1 VLVPWDF
8 LEKKGS
14 EQKAESA
21 VNRNRERRRME
32 TTQRGEGG
40 KKRHIQRRTEVT
52 DTQKKKKERAERR
65 AGRRGEEGE
74 GSSGKNKTKR
84 RNPHEGE
91 PSWQF

>member
-1 VLVPWDF
+1 LSIGTFSRKRGVSGRPRAPF
-8 LEKKGS
+8 IGTGKG
-14 EQKAESA
+14 EEWK
-21 VNRNRERRRME
+21 

-40 KKRHIQRRTEVT
+40 NKRHIKRRTEVT